1 MWVYFYTRI
10 PLFKH
15 KFRRLLKY
23 HPLRF
28 IMMGIIFL
36 LMVWG
41 LYFLIMEGLKFLNS
55 LGGLGTVVVERLF
68 YIFFMSIFFM
78 LIISTSI
85 LFYVC
90 LFRSEETKFLLVLPL
105 EIEEVIFTKFLEAGI
120 FSSWASFIVFFS
132 FISAYGTIEKLDL
145 NYYIVSFL
153 FFTPFVFIC
162 VIIGSILTFLSLRY
176 LNAQRL
182 KILLSVVVI
191 LFSIWWIFRYFT
203 YSSLLQEESEVFL
216 SKFAPFFKISKI
228 YFMPYFWISQGL
240 REFYNKRY
248 IEFLVYLSSM
258 YSTLFMLGIFFRYVF
273 KKLFDYTWQK
283 VLFFKKKTT
292 RVAKFVDSILKVF
305 PSGWFKAFLSKDVKI
320 FLRDPLQWSHFLVFF
335 GILFIYII
343 NLRTFSYHLLNLV
356 WKNLVVFLNTF
367 ATCAVLASL
376 GTRFIYPQ
384 LSLEGLNYWIL
395 GLSPVSLFK
404 ILWEKFILSFLFCL
418 FISESLIILSN
429 IMVKSS
435 PLIFYTSCVI
445 VFWATVSI
453 TSICIGLGAYFA
465 DFTKKHHFEV
475 ISEFGGLVALIVSL
489 VYIIGVVFS
498 TGALI
503 HFYIIGKIG
512 SDITTSINVSLGIIG
527 FVSIIISSLCLGM
540 GVRSLKL
547 KEF

>member
-1 MWVYFYTRI
+1 
-10 PLFKH
+10 
-15 KFRRLLKY
+15 
-23 HPLRF
+23 
-28 IMMGIIFL
+28 
-36 LMVWG
+36 
-41 LYFLIMEGLKFLNS
+41 
-55 LGGLGTVVVERLF
+55 
-68 YIFFMSIFFM
+68 
-78 LIISTSI
+78 
-85 LFYVC
+85 
-90 LFRSEETKFLLVLPL
+90 
-105 EIEEVIFTKFLEAGI
+105 
-120 FSSWASFIVFFS
+120 
-132 FISAYGTIEKLDL
+132 
-145 NYYIVSFL
+145 
-153 FFTPFVFIC
+153 
-162 VIIGSILTFLSLRY
+162 
-176 LNAQRL
+176 
-182 KILLSVVVI
+182 
-191 LFSIWWIFRYFT
+191 
-203 YSSLLQEESEVFL
+203 
-216 SKFAPFFKISKI
+216 
-228 YFMPYFWISQGL
+228 
-240 REFYNKRY
+240 
-248 IEFLVYLSSM
+248 
-258 YSTLFMLGIFFRYVF
+258 
-273 KKLFDYTWQK
+273 
-283 VLFFKKKTT
+283 KKTT

-503 HFYIIGKIG
+503 HFYIIGKIS